1 VPLFWDRFHYD
12 IREMIYKELLRDAG
26 TRHHVTDAGPQ
37 RARPL
42 MRTRCHD
49 RTFLNGSSC
58 GHQDCMRRRTE
69 SLQDLM
75 SLMRTCKAAYV
86 ISSVSEQPKPL
97 HRLTQLQA
105 SRRLGLSL
113 PQDHPCV

>member
-1 VPLFWDRFHYD
+1 MTAPKTQAILDWIQRATRDKNIPFPGETERDPDVPLFWDRFHYD

-69 SLQDLM
+69 SLLDLM
-75 SLMRTCKAAYV
+75 SLMRTCKAA
-86 ISSVSEQPKPL
+86 
-97 HRLTQLQA
+97 
-105 SRRLGLSL
+105 
-113 PQDHPCV
+113 